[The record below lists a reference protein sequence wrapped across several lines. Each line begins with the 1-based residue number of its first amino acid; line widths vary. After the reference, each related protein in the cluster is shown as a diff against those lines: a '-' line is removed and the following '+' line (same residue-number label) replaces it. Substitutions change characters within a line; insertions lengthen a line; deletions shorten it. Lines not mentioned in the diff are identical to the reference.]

1 MPVCSYEEI
10 IPMDMLVTQL
20 LKSLVV
26 SDIEMAVDLG
36 MLELAPEDMA
46 LCSYVCPSKYDYSS
60 ILLNNLNKLYL
71 EQ

>member
-1 MPVCSYEEI
+1 
-10 IPMDMLVTQL
+10 MDILVTQL

-26 SDIEMAVDLG
+26 SDLEMAVDLG

-60 ILLNNLNKLYL
+60 ILLDNLNKVHL